1 MCAQSIDNVHTDEYT
16 IYMTTL
22 NIRIEEKTKR
32 EAAKTLAALGLDLS
46 SAVKMFLHQVV
57 IEQGIPFKP
66 TRTPHEIRQEYDRE
80 VVTARKQG
88 KRYTNASEMFAD
100 ILKED

>member
-1 MCAQSIDNVHTDEYT
+1 MTMYVHAN
-16 IYMTTL
+16 ILMYMTTL
-22 NIRIEEKTKR
+22 NIRIEEKTKK

-66 TRTPHEIRQEYDRE
+66 TRTPREIREEYDKE
-80 VVTARKQG
+80 VAWALKYG
-88 KRYTNASEMFAD
+88 KRYTKASEMFAD
-100 ILKED
+100 IMKEND